1 MSTLGSSS
9 AMAAPPCTLTG
20 SARSRRP
27 SRFHCLNQELLFMI
41 RRSVLCCWVAG
52 ATVALPAGAN
62 AATPAGSGTSVLTLQ
77 TAALGVQGITTSAVA
92 PAKAKGSK
100 FTFPVKTA
108 SVGRAATL
116 GHNGRLRL
124 RAGQR
129 SVTLS
134 APQLRLAKDSR
145 LTAKIGKAS
154 VTVFTVDAAKRKLN
168 AITGTVALRGGTVRL
183 TVAGAAALRRAL
195 KLRRLAPGVLGTLT
209 VDARRSA
216 TTTTGT
222 PAPGTP
228 TTTTPGGATTTP
240 GGPTTPPGGGTP
252 PDLGGPAP
260 LARPATAV
268 NVNAAGITWHVRDS
282 FIQYINT
289 GEGTATFGGATPG
302 PAVGG
307 LVYEFNFPFKDGW
320 YDPVSKTARITYT
333 GTVAF
338 NYKAHGIKLTASDP
352 EIEIVGAASRGIFVT
367 ANTQT
372 AAKRGVLVNLDPAAA
387 TTAHSPD
394 GTNHVYTKIP
404 GSIPAD
410 AGASVFAGF
419 YAAGA
424 PFGWVTVDLTT
435 PPAA

>member
-1 MSTLGSSS
+1 
-9 AMAAPPCTLTG
+9 
-20 SARSRRP
+20 
-27 SRFHCLNQELLFMI
+27 
-41 RRSVLCCWVAG
+41 VG
-52 ATVALPAGAN
+52 AIALPAGAS

-108 SVGRAATL
+108 SVGTATTL
-116 GHNGRLRL
+116 GHNGGLRL
-124 RAGQR
+124 RAGTR
-129 SVTLS
+129 SVVLS

-145 LTAKIGKAS
+145 LTAKIGKS
-154 VTVFTVDAAKRKLN
+154 TVTVLTVDGAKRKLN
-168 AITGTVALRGGTVRL
+168 ATAGTVALRGAKVRL
-183 TVAGAAALRRAL
+183 TVAGAAALRGAL

-209 VDARRSA
+209 VDAKRST

-222 PAPGTP
+222 GTPTTGTP

-240 GGPTTPPGGGTP
+240 GGGTTTPGVNTP

-268 NVNAAGITWHVRDS
+268 NVNAAAITWHVRDS

-289 GEGTATFGGATPG
+289 GEGTTTSGGATADPPTVRDG
-302 PAVGG
+302 SSAP
-307 LVYEFNFPFKDGW
+307 LVYDFHFPFKEGW

-333 GTVAF
+333 GTVTF
-338 NYKAHGIKLTASDP
+338 NYKGHGIKLTATDP
-352 EIEIVGAASRGIFVT
+352 EIEIAGTSSRGIFVT
-367 ANTQT
+367 ANTDT
-372 AAKRGVLVNLDPAAA
+372 AAKRGVLVKLDPAAA
-387 TTAHSPD
+387 TTVHSPD
-394 GTNHVYTKIP
+394 GPNHAYTQMP

-419 YAAGA
+419 YTAGA
-424 PFGWVTVDLTT
+424 PFGWVNVDLTT
-435 PPAA
+435 PPNAGP